1 MNWKLKSFTQL
12 GFKRPSPT
20 PSNIIG
26 IASQSKQSVF
36 VVINVPRVSL
46 LKIGMPGTIKHHPEF
61 TEFIPS
67 QITFKPIKVALVTGA
82 SRGIGQAIAQA
93 LARSGF
99 DIAINYKTNRSLA
112 LATAQMVRRHK
123 RQALLVPADVSDQRQ
138 VQSMIKKV
146 VAKFGGL
153 NLVVANAGVTADKR
167 FDNLSLA
174 DWDQV
179 VDTNL
184 KGTFLVFQAALPHL
198 RAQQGGKLIAIS
210 SIVGRDGNIGQAN
223 YAAAKA
229 GLIGLVKT
237 LAKELGPDNILVNA
251 IIPGFIHTDMTKN
264 LPAGIKQH
272 LAEMT
277 PLGRLG
283 QPQEV
288 ANLVAWL
295 ASPQASFITGSV
307 IPVTGGLHL

>member
-1 MNWKLKSFTQL
+1 MNWKSKSFTQL
-12 GFKRPSPT
+12 GFKRPSST
-20 PSNIIG
+20 PSNIVG
-26 IASQSKQSVF
+26 IAYRVQQSLF
-36 VVINVPRVSL
+36 VTINVPRVNL
-46 LKIGMPGTIKHHPEF
+46 LNIGMSGTIKPHPEF
-61 TEFIPS
+61 TEFVPS
-67 QITFKPIKVALVTGA
+67 KLSIKSTQVALVTGA
-82 SRGIGQAIAQA
+82 SRGIGQAIAVS

-99 DIAINYKTNRSLA
+99 DIAINYKITRPMA
-112 LATAQMVRRHK
+112 LSTAQMVRRHK
-123 RQALLVPADVSDQRQ
+123 LQALLVPADVSDQHQ
-138 VQSMIKKV
+138 VQSMIKKI

-153 NLVVANAGVTADKR
+153 NLVVANAGMTTDKR

-174 DWDQV
+174 DWNQV
-179 VDTNL
+179 IDTNL

-198 RAQQGGKLIAIS
+198 RAQQSGKLIAIS

-251 IIPGFIHTDMTKN
+251 IIPGFIHTDMTQN

-288 ANLVAWL
+288 ASLVAWL

>member
-1 MNWKLKSFTQL
+1 
-12 GFKRPSPT
+12 
-20 PSNIIG
+20 
-26 IASQSKQSVF
+26 
-36 VVINVPRVSL
+36 
-46 LKIGMPGTIKHHPEF
+46 
-61 TEFIPS
+61 
-67 QITFKPIKVALVTGA
+67 
-82 SRGIGQAIAQA
+82 
-93 LARSGF
+93 
-99 DIAINYKTNRSLA
+99 
-112 LATAQMVRRHK
+112 MVRRHQ
-123 RQALLVPADVSDQRQ
+123 RRALLVPADVADQHQ
-138 VQSMIKKV
+138 VQSMIKKII
-146 VAKFGGL
+146 AKFGGL
-153 NLVVANAGVTADKR
+153 NLVVANAGVTQDKR

-251 IIPGFIHTDMTKN
+251 IIPGFIHTDMTQS
-264 LPAGIKQH
+264 LPIGIKQH
-272 LAEMT
+272 LAGMT

-295 ASPQASFITGSV
+295 ASPQASFITGGV
-307 IPVTGGLHL
+307 LPATGGLPL